1 MYILATKGNR
11 SLFEIAIFYFNQK
24 RRGGVGVGTGRMEQT
39 VTQQNLFF
47 KSKVKQKTSRAKL
60 NIAEGGC

>member
-47 KSKVKQKTSRAKL
+47 KLKS
-60 NIAEGGC
+60 